1 MNRADPLVTSNLK
14 RRRGDEGFTLVEVL
28 MAMVLLAVGLLGLE
42 ALGLSAVRMIGQ
54 AEKNSRAAATATL
67 SMEDALL
74 SLRNGTVP
82 AQFCTTTAEGDQL
95 SRAIDLTTA
104 TRPQVTVLVTPVG
117 TNLPYRLTSYTFSPD
132 PLLTPP
138 AGAPCA

>member
-1 MNRADPLVTSNLK
+1 MNKAECPKTKTVK
-14 RRRGDEGFTLVEVL
+14 RRGGDAGFTLVEVL

-67 SMEDALL
+67 SIEDALL

-95 SRAIDLTTA
+95 SRAIDLSVA
-104 TRPQVTVLVTPVG
+104 KRPQVTVLVTPVG

-132 PLLTPP
+132 PILSPP
-138 AGAPCA
+138 SGAPCA